1 MSDDCSADNG
11 TTRTGLRIGSIF
23 IILVTSLI
31 GTCLPIFLRS
41 SSFVPRWAFEFAKFF
56 GSGVIIATAF
66 IHLLA
71 PAFDELGSEC
81 LSGTWTEYDWAPAFA
96 MLAVYCI
103 FFAEVAAYRI
113 GSAKLA
119 KLNIQY
125 NTSGPHDE
133 FHTHPSNIHEH
144 STSPQNVKINSPR
157 VEKNLDVENGLSTET
172 SSESDTVNQ
181 MASKSEAVAQLIAVA
196 VLEFGVILHS
206 IIIGLT
212 LAVNDQFTILF
223 IVIIFHQMFEGLGL
237 GSRLSALILPRSVA
251 WSRYAAAVLY
261 SICTPIGVAV
271 GLGVRESYNGNGIAA
286 NITSGILDALS
297 AGILLYTGLVELL
310 GHEILFNPRMMKSSN
325 LRLTYIFVC
334 ILLGSGL
341 MALLGRWA

>member
-1 MSDDCSADNG
+1 MYRDPTN
-11 TTRTGLRIGSIF
+11 
-23 IILVTSLI
+23 
-31 GTCLPIFLRS
+31 
-41 SSFVPRWAFEFAKFF
+41 PRFAKFF

-113 GSAKLA
+113 GSTKLA

-125 NTSGPHDE
+125 SAHMDDDSDAHAHSHVHEPPSNVDTSGPHDE